1 MKPTDITRKTIEDVV
16 NHLYE
21 ATGASTFFEPPVV
34 KIASADDHWFT
45 DFKTVIDPSHWTP
58 QEALNLLYPD
68 ATAKTVISICC
79 PNSQAA
85 REGNRKETERPCELW
100 ARIRSFGDQAL
111 QNIRNQLARWLQEH
125 GVAAV
130 APFQQDDYKLAVTNL
145 RSRWSERHVAFV
157 AGMGTFGLSGGLI
170 TEHGIAHRLASVVT
184 SLELPVD
191 VRPYGDDITAW
202 CTKCGACR
210 RRCPAGSIGNTLAER
225 DKTKCKEYQMKNIAS
240 TRSDTYGWMDF
251 AIGCGLCQTA
261 VPCEYKRP

>member
-1 MKPTDITRKTIEDVV
+1 M
-16 NHLYE
+16 
-21 ATGASTFFEPPVV
+21 
-34 KIASADDHWFT
+34 
-45 DFKTVIDPSHWTP
+45 
-58 QEALNLLYPD
+58 
-68 ATAKTVISICC
+68 
-79 PNSQAA
+79 
-85 REGNRKETERPCELW
+85 
-100 ARIRSFGDQAL
+100 
-111 QNIRNQLARWLQEH
+111 
-125 GVAAV
+125 AAV
-130 APFQQDDYKLAVTNL
+130 APFQQDDYKLAVQNL

-184 SLELPVD
+184 SLELPID
-191 VRPYGDDITAW
+191 ERSYGDDFTAW

-225 DKTKCKEYQMKNIAS
+225 DKTKCKEYQAKNIAS